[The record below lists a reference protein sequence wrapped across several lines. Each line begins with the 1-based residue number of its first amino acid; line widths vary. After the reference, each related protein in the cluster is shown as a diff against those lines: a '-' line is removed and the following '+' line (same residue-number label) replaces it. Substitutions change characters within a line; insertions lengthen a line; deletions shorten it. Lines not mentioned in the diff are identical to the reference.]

1 MNAALLR
8 TLLAGSFG
16 NRWRAALAVVCIALG
31 VALAGAVHTIHS
43 SALDEIGRAARTL
56 SGTADFEVRGPRNGF
71 DDAHFTPIARIP
83 GVLVA
88 SPVLE
93 VEATLAER
101 SETVRVLGID
111 AFRAVRLQAGFIAPS
126 SGASV
131 EASASRIDAESAYL
145 TPLALANLGL
155 KVGDAFALRAGSS
168 VARFQVAGAL
178 PALDA
183 GGAVAVMDIAAA
195 QRAFGRV
202 GTLSRI
208 DIRLAPGADSTAVRR
223 ALAAILPP
231 GVAVI
236 APDTVS
242 RLSASLT
249 RAYRVNLTALALVAL
264 ATGAFLVFAT
274 MALQAA
280 RRRSEFALLR
290 ALGLERRGV
299 AIFAAAEGAILGL
312 AGALLGTVL
321 GLAGADLMLRRVGYD
336 LGAGFFASSGHAIAP
351 DPVALAAIA
360 LLGIATAVGA
370 ALAVANSLARL
381 EVAEGLRDRTADL
394 PVAGIGVAIP
404 LALLVIAALLA
415 LAPAV
420 AGLPVAGYAAIALG
434 LGAAVLLVAPLMRM
448 LLGNAP
454 RTDHPVA
461 FLAIAQVRSLP
472 GHLTATVAGIV
483 VSVALAA
490 SMGVMVHSFRLSL
503 DAWLAGVLGADLY
516 VRSSPMGDSGY
527 FPAAD
532 VARIA
537 ALPEVATVEALR
549 YDRLLL
555 GDPPSPVTVIARP
568 LSTRTLAGFQAE
580 PAQGPPAAGPI
591 GVWVSTAA
599 TDLHGWKA
607 GSDISLP
614 IAGRDTKL
622 HVVGTFRDY
631 ARTWGAVLM
640 DQADYRRATNDDR
653 ANDLALR
660 LREGVDA
667 TRASDAIRRILP
679 DARLA
684 FDDPGEIHRRSLLLF
699 DRTFAVTW
707 ALEAV
712 AALIALAGLTSSFA
726 ALAWSR
732 RREFGVL
739 RHLGLARRDV
749 LRLLALE
756 GATTGALGA
765 LIGLAAG
772 AAVSAVLVHVVNRQ
786 SFHWDIELHWP
797 WAALALLFAA
807 TVALCALGAT
817 LAGRAAVSREAVFA
831 VKDDA

>member
-16 NRWRAALAVVCIALG
+16 NRWRAALAVACIALG

-43 SALDEIGRAARTL
+43 SALDEIGRAARAL
-56 SGTADFEVRGPRNGF
+56 SGTADLELRGPRNGF
-71 DDAHFTPIARIP
+71 DDALYAPIALLP

-101 SETVRVLGID
+101 AETIRVLGID

-131 EASASRIDAESAYL
+131 EASAARLDATYAWL
-145 TPLALANLGL
+145 TPLALAKMGV
-155 KVGDAFALRAGSS
+155 KVGDEFALRAGSS

-178 PALDA
+178 PALDSA
-183 GGAVAVMDIAAA
+183 GAVAVVDIAAA
-195 QRAFGRV
+195 QQAFGRV
-202 GTLSRI
+202 GSISRI
-208 DIRLAPGADSTAVRR
+208 DLRLAPGADSTAVRR
-223 ALAAILPP
+223 ALAAILPS

-236 APDTVS
+236 TPDSVS

-299 AIFAAAEGAILGL
+299 ALFVAAEGAILGL

-321 GLAGADLMLRRVGYD
+321 GLAGADLTLARFGYD
-336 LGAGFFASSGHAIAP
+336 LGAGFFEGAGQVIAP
-351 DPVALAAIA
+351 DPLALAGIA

-381 EVAEGLRDRTADL
+381 DVAEGLRDRTADL
-394 PVAGIGVAIP
+394 PVAGIGIAIP
-404 LALLVIAALLA
+404 LALLAMAAALATL
-415 LAPAV
+415 PAI
-420 AGLPVAGYAAIALG
+420 AGLPIAGYAAIALG
-434 LGAAVLLVAPLMRM
+434 LGAAVLLVAPIMRA

-454 RTDHPVA
+454 RMEHPVA
-461 FLAIAQVRSLP
+461 VLALAQVRSLP

-503 DAWLAGVLGADLY
+503 DAWLVGVLGADLY
-516 VRSSPMGDSGY
+516 VRSSPQGDSG
-527 FPAAD
+527 FFSSTD

-537 ALPEVATVEALR
+537 ALPEVAAVESLR

-555 GDPPSPVTVIARP
+555 GEPPSPVTVIARP
-568 LSTRTLAGFQAE
+568 LSKRTLAGFQAE
-580 PAQGPPAAGPI
+580 PADRLPDEGTI
-591 GVWVSTAA
+591 GVWISAA
-599 TDLHGWKA
+599 AVDLHGWKA
-607 GSDISLP
+607 GGEISLP
-614 IAGRDTKL
+614 LGGRDTRL
-622 HVVGTFRDY
+622 RVVGTFRDY
-631 ARTWGAVLM
+631 ARTWGAVLI
-640 DQADYRRATNDDR
+640 DLADYRRASGDDR

-660 LREGVDA
+660 LRERISAASAADA
-667 TRASDAIRRILP
+667 VRRALP

-707 ALEAV
+707 ALQAV

-749 LRLLALE
+749 LRLLAVE

-765 LIGLAAG
+765 LIGLATG

-797 WAALALLFAA
+797 WEALAALFGA
-807 TVALCALGAT
+807 TVVLCALGAT